1 MAKNQSM
8 EARLK
13 LAFFGLGGLAFA
25 MALLGL
31 RTTLVLS
38 DNLKEFS
45 ENNLPQVDGL
55 WRINE
60 GQSQIRMAQLVL
72 IQPNITADQQSE
84 SLRRIDGAWK
94 QINEGFQLLE
104 GSKQSDDD
112 KRAMVNTKRAW
123 DAWATK
129 NEQFMM
135 LYPRFM
141 ALGNGATKGT
151 DPAAAPILAQLR
163 QELRESATQF
173 KQAETALLAKTNMNA
188 QQSQSLR
195 AAAEANVKTS
205 VFWSLTALVLAP
217 VAAVALAIY
226 FSRSIARP
234 LGVRIGRVVTVADQ
248 IAQGDLTGE
257 LPPSEET
264 DELGTLQN
272 ACRAMSLNLGNL
284 VRQIQKSGIQI
295 TTSATQIAAS
305 GKELE
310 ATVAEQLASTNE
322 VSATAQEIAAT
333 SQVLVHTMEE
343 VDQLARDTASS
354 AAKSQHD
361 LNEMEAMM
369 RQLAASTSGITAKL
383 DVMNEK
389 ATNINSVVTTIT
401 KVADQTNLLS
411 LNAAIEAEKAG
422 EYGSGFAVV
431 AREIRR
437 LADQTA
443 VATLEIEAM
452 VKEMQGAVS
461 MGVMEM
467 NKFSGAVNTSVDDVV
482 RISDQVEGVI
492 VQVQGLSPRFQQ
504 VGQSIGEQ
512 SQGAQQI
519 SEAMQQLTQASQQT
533 ADAIN
538 DTNRALEQLDESS
551 HGLRSEISRFQ
562 VSS

>member
-1 MAKNQSM
+1 MAQNQSM
-8 EARLK
+8 EGRLK

-38 DNLKEFS
+38 DNIS
-45 ENNLPQVDGL
+45 EISEGNLPQVEGL
-55 WRINE
+55 WMVNE
-60 GQSQIRMAQLVL
+60 GQTRIRMAKLAL
-72 IQPNITADQQSE
+72 MQPDIRSGEQSAE
-84 SLRRIDGAWK
+84 LRRIDGAWK
-94 QINEGFQLLE
+94 QINEGFQAIE
-104 GSKQSDDD
+104 GSKLSDED
-112 KRAMVNTKRAW
+112 KKALANTKRDW
-123 DAWATK
+123 DAWASK
-129 NEQFMM
+129 NEQFMQ
-135 LYPRFM
+135 LYPRYM
-141 ALGNGATKGT
+141 ALGNGAAMGT
-151 DPAAAPILAQLR
+151 VAAAAPLAAQLR
-163 QELRESATQF
+163 QELRESAPQF
-173 KQAETALLAKTNMNA
+173 KQAEASLLAQTELNH
-188 QQSQSLR
+188 QQSLKLR
-195 AAAEANVKTS
+195 AAAESNVKAS

-217 VAAVALAIY
+217 AAAVALSIY

-234 LGVRIGRVVTVADQ
+234 LGARIARVVTVADQ
-248 IAQGDLTGE
+248 IAQGDLTGD
-257 LPPSEET
+257 LPPSEER

-272 ACRAMSLNLGNL
+272 ACRAMSLSLSKL
-284 VRQIQKSGIQI
+284 VRQIQTSGIQI

-322 VSATAQEIAAT
+322 VSATAQQIAAT
-333 SQVLVHTMEE
+333 SRVLVHTMDE
-343 VDQLARDTASS
+343 VDQLAQDTATS
-354 AAKSQHD
+354 AARSQTD
-361 LNEMEAMM
+361 LNQMETLM
-369 RQLAASTSGITAKL
+369 RQLAASSSGITAKL

-467 NKFSGAVNTSVDDVV
+467 NKFSGAVNTSLEDVV

-538 DTNRALEQLDESS
+538 DTNRALEQLDESA

>member
-1 MAKNQSM
+1 MAKNRSM
-8 EARLK
+8 ETRLK
-13 LAFFGLGGLAFA
+13 LAFFGLGGLAFV
-25 MALLGL
+25 MAVIGL

-38 DNLKEFS
+38 DNLTEMTDS
-45 ENNLPQVDGL
+45 ILPQLEGL
-55 WRINE
+55 AKIDE
-60 GQSQIRMAQLVL
+60 AQTCLRMAQLAL
-72 IQPNITADQQSE
+72 LQPDIRPDEQSNE
-84 SLRRIDGAWK
+84 LRRIDGCWK
-94 QINEGFQLLE
+94 RVNEGFEAIESSTLSEE
-104 GSKQSDDD
+104 GKKVFAS
-112 KRAMVNTKRAW
+112 TKREW
-123 DAWATK
+123 DAWVQKT
-129 NEQFMM
+129 ERFTQ
-135 LYPRFM
+135 LYSRYM
-141 ALGNGATKGT
+141 ALSSGPATT
-151 DPAAAPILAQLR
+151 AAALPPLAAQLR
-163 QELRESATQF
+163 QEFRDSQPLF
-173 KQAETALLAKTNMNA
+173 KQGEAA
-188 QQSQSLR
+188 LR
-195 AAAEANVKTS
+195 AMIDFNHEESVRLHTVAESNIKIS

-217 VAAVALAIY
+217 AAAVALSIY

-234 LGVRIGRVVTVADQ
+234 LGARIAGVVTVADQ
-248 IAQGDLTGE
+248 IARGDLTGE
-257 LPPSEET
+257 LPASEER

-272 ACRAMSLNLGNL
+272 ACREMSLSLSKL
-284 VRQIQKSGIQI
+284 VRQIQSSGIQI

-322 VSATAQEIAAT
+322 VSATAQQIAAT
-333 SQVLVHTMEE
+333 SRLLVSTMDE
-343 VDQLARDTASS
+343 VDRLAQDTASS
-354 AAKSQHD
+354 AARSQND

-383 DVMNEK
+383 DVMHAK

-452 VKEMQGAVS
+452 VKEMQSAVS

-467 NKFSGAVNTSVDDVV
+467 NKFSGGVNTSLDDVV
-482 RISDQVEGVI
+482 RISDQVEQVI

-504 VGQSIGEQ
+504 VGQSIDEQ

-519 SEAMQQLTQASQQT
+519 SEAMQQLTHASQQT

-538 DTNRALEQLDESS
+538 DNNRALEQLDESAHS
-551 HGLRSEISRFQ
+551 LRAEISRFQ

>member
-8 EARLK
+8 EAQLK
-13 LAFFGLGGLAFA
+13 LAFFGLGGLAFV

-38 DNLKEFS
+38 DNLKEFGES
-45 ENNLPQVDGL
+45 NLPQVDGL
-55 WRINE
+55 WRVNE
-60 GQSQIRMAQLVL
+60 GQTQIRMAELALV
-72 IQPNITADQQSE
+72 QPNITAEQQSE

-112 KRAMVNTKRAW
+112 KKALVNTKRVW

-129 NEQFMM
+129 NEQFML
-135 LYPRFM
+135 LYPRYV
-141 ALGNGATKGT
+141 ALGRGATKGT

-163 QELRESATQF
+163 QELSESALLF
-173 KQAETALLAKTNMNA
+173 KQTETELISHTNFINEE
-188 QQSQSLR
+188 SQSLR
-195 AAAEANVKTS
+195 GHAEANVKTS

-217 VAAVALAIY
+217 AAAVALAIY

-284 VRQIQKSGIQI
+284 VRQIQRSGIQI

-333 SQVLVHTMEE
+333 SQVLVHTMDE

-361 LNEMEAMM
+361 LNKMEAMM

-492 VQVQGLSPRFQQ
+492 AQVQGLSPRFQQ

-538 DTNRALEQLDESS
+538 DTNHALEQLNESS